1 MLKTLLLLTLDTLTQ
16 SCYNK
21 QVFNKGP
28 MEIQHEDLV
37 ALRHLQ
43 EDIASDFCDETM
55 VSGECYWECVE
66 TLASIKL
73 MEMRGEVVL
82 APED

>member
-1 MLKTLLLLTLDTLTQ
+1 MQIHQDDLTTLK
-16 SCYNK
+16 
-21 QVFNKGP
+21 
-28 MEIQHEDLV
+28 
-37 ALRHLQ
+37 HLQ

-73 MEMRGEVVL
+73 MEIRGEVAL
-82 APED
+82 AED

>member
-1 MLKTLLLLTLDTLTQ
+1 
-16 SCYNK
+16 
-21 QVFNKGP
+21 

-37 ALRHLQ
+37 SLRHLQ
-43 EDIASDFCDETM
+43 EDIATDFCDETM

-73 MEMRGEVVL
+73 MEIRGEVL
-82 APED
+82 LSD

>member
-1 MLKTLLLLTLDTLTQ
+1 MQIDRYDLT
-16 SCYNK
+16 
-21 QVFNKGP
+21 
-28 MEIQHEDLV
+28 M
-37 ALRHLQ
+37 LRHLQ

-55 VSGECYWECVE
+55 VSGETYWECVE

-82 APED
+82 TDEG

>member
-1 MLKTLLLLTLDTLTQ
+1 
-16 SCYNK
+16 
-21 QVFNKGP
+21 

-37 ALRHLQ
+37 SLRHLQ

-66 TLASIKL
+66 TLATIKL
-73 MEMRGEVVL
+73 MEMRGEVAL
-82 APED
+82 TEEG

>member
-1 MLKTLLLLTLDTLTQ
+1 MQINQDDLTTLK
-16 SCYNK
+16 
-21 QVFNKGP
+21 
-28 MEIQHEDLV
+28 
-37 ALRHLQ
+37 HLQ

-73 MEMRGEVVL
+73 MEMRGEIAL
-82 APED
+82 TEEG

>member
-1 MLKTLLLLTLDTLTQ
+1 MT
-16 SCYNK
+16 
-21 QVFNKGP
+21 

-43 EDIASDFCDETM
+43 EDIAAGFCDDTM

-73 MEMRGEVVL
+73 MEMRGEIAL
-82 APED
+82 AEEG